1 MGILPVLF
9 LKKAAHAEIF
19 THSSSMAADSFH
31 SGCRCI
37 GNHSF
42 KLPHVFALE
51 KPRNV
56 WRSSLGSSG
65 ICSVEEQAESEQ
77 PLYFVLRDDHGHV
90 SWGCGRPDH

>member
-9 LKKAAHAEIF
+9 LKKAVRAEIF
-19 THSSSMAADSFH
+19 THSSSMAADPFH
-31 SGCRCI
+31 SGCRRI
-37 GNHSF
+37 GNHGF

-65 ICSVEEQAESEQ
+65 IRSVEERAESVQ
-77 PLYFVLRDDHGHV
+77 SLYFVLRHDHGHV
-90 SWGCGRPDH
+90 SWGCGRPNH